1 MAAFSRGTR
10 LRVQAALRCLA
21 LLLEQGVVAAAAGGS
36 LGAGGWVLRVGGS

>member
-36 LGAGGWVLRVGGS
+36 LGASARVLRVGGS